1 MHQAAG
7 LPIPSLLSHV
17 LLPLPRASVC
27 VWGGGRREGAG
38 VSGRDRERDRDRRE
52 KSSSGPNNLRAS
64 FDFFFFS
71 RATSRLVKRLGPKER
86 H

>member
-27 VWGGGRREGAG
+27 GGGGGGRERGCQAETEKETETGERKAA
-38 VSGRDRERDRDRRE
+38 VAQTLSGQV
-52 KSSSGPNNLRAS
+52 LI
-64 FDFFFFS
+64 FFFS

>member
-27 VWGGGRREGAG
+27 VGGGGGGRERGCQAETEKETETGERKAA
-38 VSGRDRERDRDRRE
+38 VAQTISGQV
-52 KSSSGPNNLRAS
+52 LI
-64 FDFFFFS
+64 FFFS

>member
-27 VWGGGRREGAG
+27 VCGGAAGGSGGGG
-38 VSGRDRERDRDRRE
+38 VRQRQRKRQRQERE
-52 KSSSGPNNLRAS
+52 KQQWPKQVLI
-64 FDFFFFS
+64 FFFS